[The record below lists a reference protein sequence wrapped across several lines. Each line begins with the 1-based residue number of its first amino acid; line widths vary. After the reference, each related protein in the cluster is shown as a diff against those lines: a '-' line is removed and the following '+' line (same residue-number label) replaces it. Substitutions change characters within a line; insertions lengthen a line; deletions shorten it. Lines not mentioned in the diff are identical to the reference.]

1 MFSREEKK
9 QLNTLFFQQFTQHM
23 SSHKIVGGGGK
34 NWDAYKTGIKGLYF
48 RILTQPKVTLAI
60 DLQFK
65 YESIRELVYDQFCEL
80 RRLLAS
86 EWNEEPLYEKNT
98 VYISGEPLSRISV
111 SLDSVYFYNQEEW
124 PEIMEWLEHKLVGLD
139 SFWDTTGDILK
150 DLVR

>member
-1 MFSREEKK
+1 M
-9 QLNTLFFQQFTQHM
+9 FFQQFTQHM

-34 NWDAYKTGIKGLYF
+34 YWDAYKTGIKGLYF
-48 RILTQPKVTLAI
+48 RILTQPKVTIAI

-65 YESIRELVYDQFCEL
+65 DESIRELVYDQFYEL

-98 VYISGEPLSRISV
+98 VYISGEPLSRISI
-111 SLDSVYFYNQEEW
+111 SFDQVYFYNQEQW

>member
-1 MFSREEKK
+1 M
-9 QLNTLFFQQFTQHM
+9 FFQQFTQHM

-65 YESIRELVYDQFCEL
+65 DESIRELVYDQFCEL

-86 EWNEEPLYEKNT
+86 EWIEEPLYEKNT

>member
-1 MFSREEKK
+1 
-9 QLNTLFFQQFTQHM
+9 LFFQQFTQHM

-65 YESIRELVYDQFCEL
+65 DESIRELVYDQFCEL

-124 PEIMEWLEHKLVGLD
+124 PEILEWLEHKLVGLD

>member
-1 MFSREEKK
+1 M
-9 QLNTLFFQQFTQHM
+9 FFQQFTQHM

-48 RILTQPKVTLAI
+48 RILTQPKVTLVI

-65 YESIRELVYDQFCEL
+65 DESIRELVYDQFCEL

-98 VYISGEPLSRISV
+98 LYISGERLSRISV

>member
-1 MFSREEKK
+1 M
-9 QLNTLFFQQFTQHM
+9 FFQQFTQHM

-65 YESIRELVYDQFCEL
+65 DESIRELVYDQFCEL

-86 EWNEEPLYEKNT
+86 DWNEEPLYEKNT

>member
-1 MFSREEKK
+1 
-9 QLNTLFFQQFTQHM
+9 LFFQQFTQHM

-65 YESIRELVYDQFCEL
+65 DESIRELVYDQFCEL

-86 EWNEEPLYEKNT
+86 EWNEEPVYEKNT

-124 PEIMEWLEHKLVGLD
+124 PEILEWLEHKLVGLD

>member
-1 MFSREEKK
+1 M
-9 QLNTLFFQQFTQHM
+9 FFQQFTQHM

-65 YESIRELVYDQFCEL
+65 DESIRELVYDQFCEL

-98 VYISGEPLSRISV
+98 VYISGERLSRISV

-124 PEIMEWLEHKLVGLD
+124 PVIMEWLEYKLVGLD
-139 SFWDTTGDILK
+139 SFWGTTGDILK

>member
-1 MFSREEKK
+1 M
-9 QLNTLFFQQFTQHM
+9 FFQQFTQHM

-65 YESIRELVYDQFCEL
+65 DESIRELVYDQFCEL

-98 VYISGEPLSRISV
+98 VYISGERLSRISV
-111 SLDSVYFYNQEEW
+111 SLDLVYFYNQEEW

>member
-1 MFSREEKK
+1 M
-9 QLNTLFFQQFTQHM
+9 FFQQFTQHM

-65 YESIRELVYDQFCEL
+65 DESIRELVYDQFCEL

>member
-1 MFSREEKK
+1 M
-9 QLNTLFFQQFTQHM
+9 FFQQFTQHM
-23 SSHKIVGGGGK
+23 SSHKIVGGGSK
-34 NWDAYKTGIKGLYF
+34 NGDAYKTGIKGLYF

-65 YESIRELVYDQFCEL
+65 DESIRELVYDQFYEL

-86 EWNEEPLYEKNT
+86 GWNEEPLYEKNT

-111 SLDSVYFYNQEEW
+111 SFDQVYFYNQEQW

>member
-1 MFSREEKK
+1 M
-9 QLNTLFFQQFTQHM
+9 FFQQFTQHM

-65 YESIRELVYDQFCEL
+65 DESIRELVYDQFCEL

-111 SLDSVYFYNQEEW
+111 SLDSAYFYNQEEW

>member
-1 MFSREEKK
+1 M
-9 QLNTLFFQQFTQHM
+9 FFQQFTQHM

-48 RILTQPKVTLAI
+48 RILTQSKVTLAI

-65 YESIRELVYDQFCEL
+65 DESIRELVYDQFCEL

-86 EWNEEPLYEKNT
+86 DWNEEPLYEKNT

>member
-1 MFSREEKK
+1 M
-9 QLNTLFFQQFTQHM
+9 FFQQFTQHM

-65 YESIRELVYDQFCEL
+65 DESIRELVYDQFCEL

-124 PEIMEWLEHKLVGLD
+124 PEILEWLEHKLVGLD

>member
-1 MFSREEKK
+1 M
-9 QLNTLFFQQFTQHM
+9 FFQQFTQRM

-65 YESIRELVYDQFCEL
+65 DESIRELVYDQFCEL
-80 RRLLAS
+80 RRLLVS
-86 EWNEEPLYEKNT
+86 EWNEEPLFEKNT

-111 SLDSVYFYNQEEW
+111 SLDQVYFYNQEEW
-124 PEIMEWLEHKLVGLD
+124 PEIMDWLEHKLVGLD

>member
-1 MFSREEKK
+1 
-9 QLNTLFFQQFTQHM
+9 M

-65 YESIRELVYDQFCEL
+65 DESIRELVYDQFCEL

-111 SLDSVYFYNQEEW
+111 SLDSAYFYNQEEW

>member
-1 MFSREEKK
+1 M
-9 QLNTLFFQQFTQHM
+9 FFQQFTQHM

-65 YESIRELVYDQFCEL
+65 DESIRELVYDQFCEL

-124 PEIMEWLEHKLVGLD
+124 PEIMEWLEHKLVGLN

>member
-1 MFSREEKK
+1 M
-9 QLNTLFFQQFTQHM
+9 FFQQFTQHM
-23 SSHKIVGGGGK
+23 SSHKIVGK
-34 NWDAYKTGIKGLYF
+34 NWDAYKTCIKGLYF

-65 YESIRELVYDQFCEL
+65 DESIRELVYDQFCEL

>member
-1 MFSREEKK
+1 
-9 QLNTLFFQQFTQHM
+9 LFFQQFTQHM

-65 YESIRELVYDQFCEL
+65 DESIRELVYDQFCEL

-86 EWNEEPLYEKNT
+86 EWNEEPLYEKNM

-111 SLDSVYFYNQEEW
+111 SLDSAYFYNQEEW

>member
-1 MFSREEKK
+1 M
-9 QLNTLFFQQFTQHM
+9 FFQQFTQHM
-23 SSHKIVGGGGK
+23 SSHNIVGGGGK

-65 YESIRELVYDQFCEL
+65 DESIRELVYDQFCEL

-86 EWNEEPLYEKNT
+86 EWNEKPLYEKNT
-98 VYISGEPLSRISV
+98 VYISDEPLSRISV
-111 SLDSVYFYNQEEW
+111 SLDSAYFYNQEEW

>member
-1 MFSREEKK
+1 M
-9 QLNTLFFQQFTQHM
+9 FFQQFTQHM

-48 RILTQPKVTLAI
+48 RILAQPKVTLAI

-65 YESIRELVYDQFCEL
+65 DESIRELVYDQFCEL

-98 VYISGEPLSRISV
+98 IYISGEPLSRISV

-124 PEIMEWLEHKLVGLD
+124 PEILEWLEHKLVGLD

>member
-1 MFSREEKK
+1 M
-9 QLNTLFFQQFTQHM
+9 FFQQFTQHM

-48 RILTQPKVTLAI
+48 RILTQPMVTLAI

-65 YESIRELVYDQFCEL
+65 DEAIRELVYDQFYEL

-111 SLDSVYFYNQEEW
+111 SFDQVYFYNQEQW

>member
-1 MFSREEKK
+1 M
-9 QLNTLFFQQFTQHM
+9 FFQQFTQHM

-65 YESIRELVYDQFCEL
+65 DESIRELVYDQFCEL

-86 EWNEEPLYEKNT
+86 EWNEKPLYEKNT

-111 SLDSVYFYNQEEW
+111 SLDSAYFYNQEEW

>member
-1 MFSREEKK
+1 
-9 QLNTLFFQQFTQHM
+9 M

-60 DLQFK
+60 DLEFK
-65 YESIRELVYDQFCEL
+65 DESIRELVYDQFGEL
-80 RRLLAS
+80 KRILAS
-86 EWNEEPLYEKNT
+86 EWKEEPRFEKNT
-98 VYISGEPLSRISV
+98 VYISGEPISRISV
-111 SLDSVYFYNQEEW
+111 SLDQVYFYNQEQW

>member
-1 MFSREEKK
+1 M
-9 QLNTLFFQQFTQHM
+9 FFQQFTQHM

-48 RILTQPKVTLAI
+48 RILTQPKLTLAI

-65 YESIRELVYDQFCEL
+65 DESIRELVYDQFCEL

-86 EWNEEPLYEKNT
+86 EWKEEPLYEKNT

-111 SLDSVYFYNQEEW
+111 SLDQVYFYNQEQW

>member
-1 MFSREEKK
+1 M
-9 QLNTLFFQQFTQHM
+9 FFQQFTQHM
-23 SSHKIVGGGGK
+23 SSFKIVGGGGK

-65 YESIRELVYDQFCEL
+65 DEAIRELVYDQFYEL

-111 SLDSVYFYNQEEW
+111 SFDQVYFYNQEQW

>member
-1 MFSREEKK
+1 M
-9 QLNTLFFQQFTQHM
+9 FFQQFTQHM

-65 YESIRELVYDQFCEL
+65 DEAIRELVYDQFYEL

-86 EWNEEPLYEKNT
+86 EWNEEPLYKKNT

-111 SLDSVYFYNQEEW
+111 SFDQVYFYNQEQW

>member
-1 MFSREEKK
+1 M
-9 QLNTLFFQQFTQHM
+9 FFQQFTQHM
-23 SSHKIVGGGGK
+23 SSHKIVGGCGK

-65 YESIRELVYDQFCEL
+65 DESIRELVYDQFCEL

-111 SLDSVYFYNQEEW
+111 SLDSAYFYNQEEW

>member
-1 MFSREEKK
+1 M
-9 QLNTLFFQQFTQHM
+9 FFQQFTQHM

-65 YESIRELVYDQFCEL
+65 DEAIRELVYDQFYEL

-111 SLDSVYFYNQEEW
+111 SFDQVYFYNQEQW

>member
-1 MFSREEKK
+1 M
-9 QLNTLFFQQFTQHM
+9 FFQQFTQHM

-65 YESIRELVYDQFCEL
+65 DESIRELVYDQFCEL
-80 RRLLAS
+80 RRLLTS
-86 EWNEEPLYEKNT
+86 DWNEKPLYEKNT

>member
-23 SSHKIVGGGGK
+23 SSHKIVGK

-65 YESIRELVYDQFCEL
+65 DESIRELVYDQFCEL

-86 EWNEEPLYEKNT
+86 EWNEKPLYEKNT

-111 SLDSVYFYNQEEW
+111 SLDSAYFYNQEEW

>member
-1 MFSREEKK
+1 
-9 QLNTLFFQQFTQHM
+9 LFFQQFTQHM

-65 YESIRELVYDQFCEL
+65 DESIRELVYDQFYEL

-111 SLDSVYFYNQEEW
+111 SFDQVYFYNQEQW

>member
-1 MFSREEKK
+1 M
-9 QLNTLFFQQFTQHM
+9 FFQQFTQHM
-23 SSHKIVGGGGK
+23 SSHKIGGGGGK

-65 YESIRELVYDQFCEL
+65 DESIRELVYDQFCEL
-80 RRLLAS
+80 RLLLAS

-124 PEIMEWLEHKLVGLD
+124 PEILEWLEHKLVGLD

>member
-1 MFSREEKK
+1 
-9 QLNTLFFQQFTQHM
+9 LFFQQFTQHM

-65 YESIRELVYDQFCEL
+65 DESIRELVYDQFCEL

-111 SLDSVYFYNQEEW
+111 SLDSAYFYNQEEW

>member
-1 MFSREEKK
+1 M
-9 QLNTLFFQQFTQHM
+9 FFQQFTQHM

-65 YESIRELVYDQFCEL
+65 DESIRELVYDQFCEL

-111 SLDSVYFYNQEEW
+111 SFDQVYFYNQEQW

>member
-1 MFSREEKK
+1 M
-9 QLNTLFFQQFTQHM
+9 FFQQFTQHM

-65 YESIRELVYDQFCEL
+65 DESIRELVYDQFCEL

-98 VYISGEPLSRISV
+98 VYISGEPLSRIYV

>member
-1 MFSREEKK
+1 M
-9 QLNTLFFQQFTQHM
+9 FFQQFTQHM

-65 YESIRELVYDQFCEL
+65 DESIRELVYDQFYEL

-111 SLDSVYFYNQEEW
+111 SFDQVYFYNQEQW

>member
-1 MFSREEKK
+1 M
-9 QLNTLFFQQFTQHM
+9 FFQQFTQHM

-65 YESIRELVYDQFCEL
+65 DESIRELVYDQFCEL

-111 SLDSVYFYNQEEW
+111 SLDSVYFYNQEE
-124 PEIMEWLEHKLVGLD
+124 
-139 SFWDTTGDILK
+139 
-150 DLVR
+150 

>member
-1 MFSREEKK
+1 
-9 QLNTLFFQQFTQHM
+9 M

-65 YESIRELVYDQFCEL
+65 DESIRELVYDQFCEL

-86 EWNEEPLYEKNT
+86 EWNEEPLYEKNM

-111 SLDSVYFYNQEEW
+111 SLDSAYFYNQEEW